1 MAERAPLADLRGGAA
16 AVAAR
21 SAARYD
27 PNRGRRF
34 GQALV
39 LAHELPADVGVLY
52 AHYLHT
58 PASVARY
65 AAVLRGLPWCASAHA
80 KDIWTTPAWEKAE
93 KLRDCAWATT
103 CTATG
108 AAHLRALAPGAEVML
123 TYHGLDA
130 SRFAAPQRTR
140 GPDGTDPRR
149 PVRLLGVARLVPK
162 KGIEV
167 LLEAL
172 AALPPELHWR
182 YEHVGAGPLR
192 EALAA
197 AAARL
202 GLAERVIWRG
212 ALPQEEVIA
221 AYRAADLFVLASRIA
236 PDGDRD
242 GLPNVLLEAGAM
254 ELPVV
259 ASGTAGG
266 LGAGRGRAERPA
278 RAAGRPCRARGGARG
293 ADPRSC
299 RPPAPRSRRAAPGA
313 GAVRRRAR
321 HRPAGGAPGRRA
333 GPDRAGGGMRGPVA
347 FYAPLKPPDHPV
359 PSGDRRMARALIA
372 ALALADLPV
381 ELASRLRSYD
391 RDGDAL
397 RQRRIEAL
405 GGRIAARLARRY
417 AAAARRRSARAPG
430 SPTTLITSR
439 PTGSAPP

>member
-1 MAERAPLADLRGGAA
+1 MAAPAQLAGARRRLAVVLKGYPRLSETFIAQEILGLERHGLALTIVSLRHPTDHASHAVHRDIRAPVLYLPEYLYQEPMRVLRAWRSVRRWPTYAAARRLWLRDLRRDATT
-16 AVAAR
+16 
-21 SAARYD
+21 
-27 PNRGRRF
+27 NRGRRF

-39 LAHELPADVGVLY
+39 LAHELPADVGALY

-65 AAVLRGLPWCASAHA
+65 AAVLRGLLWCASAHA

-93 KLRDCAWATT
+93 KLQDCAWATT

-108 AAHLRALAPGAEVML
+108 AAHLRELAPGAEVML

-172 AALPPELHWR
+172 ALLPSELHWR

-192 EALAA
+192 DALDGAA
-197 AAARL
+197 RRL
-202 GLAERVIWRG
+202 GLAERIAWRG

-221 AYRAADLFVLASRIA
+221 AYHAADLFVLASRIA

-259 ASGTAGG
+259 ASGTAGVSE
-266 LGAGRGRAERPA
+266 LVEAGRNGRLVPPE
-278 RAAGRPCRARGGARG
+278 
-293 ADPRSC
+293 DP
-299 RPPAPRSRRAAPGA
+299 
-313 GAVRRRAR
+313 
-321 HRPAGGAPGRRA
+321 
-333 GPDRAGGGMRGPVA
+333 
-347 FYAPLKPPDHPV
+347 
-359 PSGDRRMARALIA
+359 A
-372 ALALADLPV
+372 ALAAALAALIRDP
-381 ELASRLRSYD
+381 AARLRLGRAGRRLVLERFAAEPGID
-391 RDGDAL
+391 RL
-397 RQRRIEAL
+397 
-405 GGRIAARLARRY
+405 AARLAGVLEETER
-417 AAAARRRSARAPG
+417 AAA
-430 SPTTLITSR
+430 
-439 PTGSAPP
+439 